1 MKKKSLITMVA
12 AVCLTGVVMVGA
24 TLAYLTSTTDVAQN
38 TFTVGKVNIDLDEKT
53 GNSQEDFDK
62 QPDWNDEVDGKNMY
76 PGQEV
81 AKRPVVTVKADSADC
96 WVFVQVSGADELVN
110 NNFKIEG
117 WDNTKWVKTDDSKNL
132 NGIYKY
138 NTKVEKKSADQLLP
152 PVFTSV
158 QYNKE
163 AEGKI
168 QGPAGTVKV
177 VAAAIQ
183 ADGIDEAT
191 ALTEAAKQLNG
202 ALTTPETNSV
212 TD

>member
-53 GNSQEDFDK
+53 GETDEDFTK
-62 QPDWNDEVDGKNMY
+62 ETDWKDEVDGKNMY

-81 AKRPVVTVKADSADC
+81 PKRPVVTVKADSADC
-96 WVFVQVSGADELVN
+96 WVYVQVSGADELVAQ
-110 NNFKIEG
+110 NFTIAG
-117 WDNTKWVKTDDSKNL
+117 WSDKWVKADASETL

-138 NTKVEKKSADQLLP
+138 KEKVSKQDTDKLLP

-158 QYNKE
+158 KYNTE

-168 QGPAGTVKV
+168 DGTVGTVKV

-183 ADGIDEAT
+183 ADGIDNET
-191 ALTEAAKQLNG
+191 ALAEAKNQLSG
-202 ALTTPETNSV
+202 ALNSGTN
-212 TD
+212 

>member
-53 GNSQEDFDK
+53 GETDSDFTK
-62 QPDWNDEVDGKNMY
+62 ETDWDDATDGKNMY

-81 AKRPVVTVKADSADC
+81 DKRPVVTVKADSSDC
-96 WVFVQVSGADELVN
+96 WVYVQVSGADELVSR
-110 NNFKIEG
+110 NFTIAG
-117 WDNTKWVKTDDSKNL
+117 WDSSNWIKTDSTKTL

-138 NTKVEKKSADQLLP
+138 KKKVTKSSADQFLP
-152 PVFTSV
+152 PVFTNV
-158 QYNKE
+158 QYNEK
-163 AEGKI
+163 AEGNVD
-168 QGPAGTVKV
+168 GTVGTVKV

-183 ADGIDEAT
+183 ADGIDEAKALEEAT
-191 ALTEAAKQLNG
+191 AQLSKALNPEA
-202 ALTTPETNSV
+202 
-212 TD
+212 

>member
-53 GNSQEDFDK
+53 GETDSDFTK
-62 QPDWNDEVDGKNMY
+62 ETDWDDATDGKNMY

-81 AKRPVVTVKADSADC
+81 DKRPVVTVKADSSDC
-96 WVFVQVSGADELVN
+96 WVYVQVSGADELVSR
-110 NNFKIEG
+110 NFTIAG
-117 WDNTKWVKTDDSKNL
+117 WDSSNWIKTDSTKTL

-138 NTKVEKKSADQLLP
+138 KKKVTKSSADQFLP
-152 PVFTSV
+152 PVFTNV
-158 QYNKE
+158 QYNEK
-163 AEGKI
+163 AEGNVD
-168 QGPAGTVKV
+168 GTVGTVKV

-183 ADGIDEAT
+183 ADGIDEAKALEEAT
-191 ALTEAAKQLNG
+191 AQLSKALNPAA
-202 ALTTPETNSV
+202 
-212 TD
+212 

>member
-53 GNSQEDFDK
+53 GETDEDFTK
-62 QPDWNDEVDGKNMY
+62 ETDWKDEVDGKNMY

-81 AKRPVVTVKADSADC
+81 PKRPVVTVKADSADC
-96 WVFVQVSGADELVN
+96 WVYVQVSGADELVAQ
-110 NNFKIEG
+110 NFTIAG
-117 WDNTKWVKTDDSKNL
+117 WSDKWVKADASETL

-138 NTKVEKKSADQLLP
+138 NKKVLKQNINQLLP

-158 QYNKE
+158 KYNTE
-163 AEGKI
+163 AEGSKTD
-168 QGPAGTVKV
+168 GTVGTVKV

-191 ALTEAAKQLNG
+191 ALVEATKQLNG
-202 ALTTPETNSV
+202 ALNSGTN
-212 TD
+212 

>member
-53 GNSQEDFDK
+53 GKTDPDFTK
-62 QPDWNDEVDGKNMY
+62 ETDWNDEVDGKNMY

-96 WVFVQVSGADELVN
+96 WVFVQVSGADELVS
-110 NNFKIEG
+110 NNFKIIG
-117 WDNTKWVKTDDSKNL
+117 LDTTNWVKTDSPNTLD
-132 NGIYKY
+132 GIYKY
-138 NTKVEKKSADQLLP
+138 KEIVSKQDTDHLLP

-202 ALTTPETNSV
+202 ALTPETNPV

>member
-1 MKKKSLITMVA
+1 MVA

-53 GNSQEDFDK
+53 GKTDEDFTK
-62 QPDWNDEVDGKNMY
+62 ETDWNDEVDGKNMY

-81 AKRPVVTVKADSADC
+81 PKRPVVTVKADSADC
-96 WVFVQVSGADELVN
+96 WVYVQVSGADELVAQ
-110 NNFKIEG
+110 NFTIAG
-117 WDNTKWVKTDDSKNL
+117 WSDEWVKTDAPKTL

-138 NTKVEKKSADQLLP
+138 NRKVLKQNINQLLP

-158 QYNKE
+158 KYNTE
-163 AEGKI
+163 AEGSKI
-168 QGPAGTVKV
+168 DGTVGTVKV

-183 ADGIDEAT
+183 ADGIDDET
-191 ALTEAAKQLNG
+191 ALAEAKNQLSG
-202 ALTTPETNSV
+202 ALNPGTN
-212 TD
+212 

>member
-53 GNSQEDFDK
+53 GNTNPDFTK
-62 QPDWNDEVDGKNMY
+62 ETDWNDEVDGKNMY

-96 WVFVQVSGADELVN
+96 WVFVQVSGADGLVS

-117 WDNTKWVKTDDSKNL
+117 WDSSNWVKADSSKNL

-138 NTKVEKKSADQLLP
+138 NTKVVKKNADQLLP

-158 QYNKE
+158 IYNKE

-168 QGPAGTVKV
+168 EGTVGTVKV

-191 ALTEAAKQLNG
+191 ALAEATKQLNG
-202 ALTTPETNSV
+202 ALNPETN
-212 TD
+212 

>member
-1 MKKKSLITMVA
+1 MVA

-53 GNSQEDFDK
+53 GQTAEDFTK
-62 QPDWNDEVDGKNMY
+62 ETDWNDEVDGKNMY
-76 PGQEV
+76 PGQEIP
-81 AKRPVVTVKADSADC
+81 KRPVVTVKADSADC
-96 WVFVQVSGADELVN
+96 WVYVQVSGADELVAQ
-110 NNFKIEG
+110 NFTIAG
-117 WDNTKWVKTDDSKNL
+117 WSDEWVKTDASKTL

-138 NTKVEKKSADQLLP
+138 KEKVSKQDTDKLLP

-158 QYNKE
+158 KYNTE

-168 QGPAGTVKV
+168 DGTVGTVKV

-183 ADGIDEAT
+183 ADGIDNETALAEAT
-191 ALTEAAKQLNG
+191 KQLNG
-202 ALTTPETNSV
+202 ALNSGTN
-212 TD
+212 

>member
-53 GNSQEDFDK
+53 GEIDSDFTK
-62 QPDWNDEVDGKNMY
+62 ETDWDDATDGKNMY

-81 AKRPVVTVKADSADC
+81 DKRPVVTVKADSSDC
-96 WVFVQVSGADELVN
+96 WVYVQVSGADELVSR
-110 NNFKIEG
+110 NFTIAG
-117 WDNTKWVKTDDSKNL
+117 WDSSNWIKTDSTKTL

-138 NTKVEKKSADQLLP
+138 KKKVTKSSADQFLP
-152 PVFTSV
+152 PVFTNV
-158 QYNKE
+158 QYNEK
-163 AEGKI
+163 AEGNVD
-168 QGPAGTVKV
+168 GTVGTVKV

-183 ADGIDEAT
+183 ADGIDEAKALEEAT
-191 ALTEAAKQLNG
+191 AQLRKALNPAA
-202 ALTTPETNSV
+202 
-212 TD
+212 

>member
-53 GNSQEDFDK
+53 GNTDPDFTK
-62 QPDWNDEVDGKNMY
+62 ETDWNDGVDGKNMY
-76 PGQEV
+76 PGQKV

-96 WVFVQVSGADELVN
+96 WVFVQVSGADELVS
-110 NNFKIEG
+110 NNFIIEG
-117 WDNTKWVKTDDSKNL
+117 WDNTNWVKTDSSKNL

-138 NTKVEKKSADQLLP
+138 NTKVEKKNADQLLP

-158 QYNKE
+158 QYNEK

-168 QGPAGTVKV
+168 EGTAGTVKV

-191 ALTEAAKQLNG
+191 ALTEAAKQLNV
-202 ALTTPETNSV
+202 ALTPETNPV

>member
-53 GNSQEDFDK
+53 GKTDPDFTK
-62 QPDWNDEVDGKNMY
+62 ETDWNDEVDGKNMY

-96 WVFVQVSGADELVN
+96 WVFVQVSGADELVS
-110 NNFKIEG
+110 NNFKIIG
-117 WDNTKWVKTDDSKNL
+117 LDTTNWVKTDSPNTLD
-132 NGIYKY
+132 GIYKY
-138 NTKVEKKSADQLLP
+138 KEIVAKQDTDHLLP

-202 ALTTPETNSV
+202 ALTPETNPV

>member
-24 TLAYLTSTTDVAQN
+24 TLAYLTSTTEVAQN

-53 GNSQEDFDK
+53 GGLTPDFES

-81 AKRPVVTVKADSADC
+81 PKRPVVTVKADSADC
-96 WVFVQVSGADELVN
+96 WVYVQVSGADELVAQ
-110 NNFKIEG
+110 NFTIDG
-117 WDNTKWVKTDDSKNL
+117 WSDKWVKADASKTL

-138 NTKVEKKSADQLLP
+138 NEKVLKQSINQLLP

-158 QYNKE
+158 QYKIA

-168 QGPAGTVKV
+168 DGTVGTVKV

-191 ALTEAAKQLNG
+191 ALAEATKQLNG
-202 ALTTPETNSV
+202 ALNPGTN
-212 TD
+212 

>member
-1 MKKKSLITMVA
+1 MVA

-96 WVFVQVSGADELVN
+96 WVFVQVSGADELVS
-110 NNFKIEG
+110 NNF
-117 WDNTKWVKTDDSKNL
+117 
-132 NGIYKY
+132 
-138 NTKVEKKSADQLLP
+138 
-152 PVFTSV
+152 
-158 QYNKE
+158 
-163 AEGKI
+163 
-168 QGPAGTVKV
+168 
-177 VAAAIQ
+177 
-183 ADGIDEAT
+183 
-191 ALTEAAKQLNG
+191 
-202 ALTTPETNSV
+202 
-212 TD
+212 

>member
-53 GNSQEDFDK
+53 GEIDSDFTK
-62 QPDWNDEVDGKNMY
+62 ETDWDDATDGKNMY

-81 AKRPVVTVKADSADC
+81 DKRPVVTVKADSSDC
-96 WVFVQVSGADELVN
+96 WVYVQVSGADELVSR
-110 NNFKIEG
+110 NFTIAG
-117 WDNTKWVKTDDSKNL
+117 WDSSNWIKTDSTKTL

-138 NTKVEKKSADQLLP
+138 KKKVTKSSADQFLP
-152 PVFTSV
+152 PVFTNV
-158 QYNKE
+158 QYNEK
-163 AEGKI
+163 AEGNVD
-168 QGPAGTVKV
+168 GTVGTVKV

-183 ADGIDEAT
+183 ADGIDEAKALEEAT
-191 ALTEAAKQLNG
+191 AQLRKALNPEA
-202 ALTTPETNSV
+202 
-212 TD
+212 

>member
-53 GNSQEDFDK
+53 GETDSDFTK
-62 QPDWNDEVDGKNMY
+62 ETDWDDATDGKNMY

-81 AKRPVVTVKADSADC
+81 DKRPVVTVKADSSDC
-96 WVFVQVSGADELVN
+96 WVYVQVSGADELVSK
-110 NNFKIEG
+110 NFTIAG
-117 WDNTKWVKTDDSKNL
+117 WDSSNWIKTDSTKTL

-138 NTKVEKKSADQLLP
+138 KKKVTKSSADQFLP
-152 PVFTSV
+152 PVFTNV
-158 QYNKE
+158 QYNEK
-163 AEGKI
+163 AEGNVD
-168 QGPAGTVKV
+168 GTVGTVKV

-183 ADGIDEAT
+183 ADGIDEAKALEEAT
-191 ALTEAAKQLNG
+191 AQLSK
-202 ALTTPETNSV
+202 ALNP
-212 TD
+212 DA

>member
-53 GNSQEDFDK
+53 GETDSDFTK
-62 QPDWNDEVDGKNMY
+62 ETDWDDATDGKNMY

-81 AKRPVVTVKADSADC
+81 DKRPVVTVKADSSDC
-96 WVFVQVSGADELVN
+96 WVYVQVSGADELVSR
-110 NNFKIEG
+110 NFTIAG
-117 WDNTKWVKTDDSKNL
+117 WDSSNWIKTDSTKTL

-138 NTKVEKKSADQLLP
+138 KKKVTKSSADQFLP
-152 PVFTSV
+152 PVFTNV
-158 QYNKE
+158 QYNEK
-163 AEGKI
+163 AEGNVD
-168 QGPAGTVKV
+168 GTVGTVKV

-183 ADGIDEAT
+183 ADGIDEAKAPEEAT
-191 ALTEAAKQLNG
+191 AQLSKALNPAA
-202 ALTTPETNSV
+202 
-212 TD
+212 

>member
-53 GNSQEDFDK
+53 GQTAEDFTK
-62 QPDWNDEVDGKNMY
+62 ETDWNDEVDGKNMY
-76 PGQEV
+76 PGQEIP
-81 AKRPVVTVKADSADC
+81 KRPVVTVKADSADC
-96 WVFVQVSGADELVN
+96 WVYVQVSGADELVAQ
-110 NNFKIEG
+110 NFTIAG
-117 WDNTKWVKTDDSKNL
+117 WSDEWVKTDASKTL

-138 NTKVEKKSADQLLP
+138 KEKVSKQDTDKLLP

-158 QYNKE
+158 KYNTE

-168 QGPAGTVKV
+168 DGTVGTVKV

-183 ADGIDEAT
+183 ADGIDNET
-191 ALTEAAKQLNG
+191 ALAEAKNQLSG
-202 ALTTPETNSV
+202 ALNSGTN
-212 TD
+212 

>member
-1 MKKKSLITMVA
+1 MVA

-53 GNSQEDFDK
+53 GETDEDFTK
-62 QPDWNDEVDGKNMY
+62 ETDWKDEVDGKNMY

-81 AKRPVVTVKADSADC
+81 PKRPVVTVKADSADC
-96 WVFVQVSGADELVN
+96 WVYVQVSGADELVAQ
-110 NNFKIEG
+110 NFTIAG
-117 WDNTKWVKTDDSKNL
+117 WSDKWVKADASETL

-138 NTKVEKKSADQLLP
+138 KEKVSKQDTDKLLP

-158 QYNKE
+158 KYNTE

-168 QGPAGTVKV
+168 DGTVGTVKV

-183 ADGIDEAT
+183 ADGIDNET
-191 ALTEAAKQLNG
+191 ALAEAKNQLSG
-202 ALTTPETNSV
+202 ALNSGTN
-212 TD
+212 

>member
-24 TLAYLTSTTDVAQN
+24 TLAYLTSTTDVAKN

-53 GNSQEDFDK
+53 GETDEDFTK
-62 QPDWNDEVDGKNMY
+62 ETDWNDKVDGKNMY

-81 AKRPVVTVKADSADC
+81 PKRPVVTVKADSADC
-96 WVFVQVSGADELVN
+96 WVYVQVSGADELVAQNFTIAGWN
-110 NNFKIEG
+110 NS
-117 WDNTKWVKTDDSKNL
+117 DWVKTDSSITL

-138 NTKVEKKSADQLLP
+138 KEKVSKQDTDKLLP

-158 QYNKE
+158 KYNKE

-168 QGPAGTVKV
+168 DGTVGTVKV

-183 ADGIDEAT
+183 ADGIDNET
-191 ALTEAAKQLNG
+191 ALAEAKNQLSG
-202 ALTTPETNSV
+202 ALNPGTN
-212 TD
+212 

>member
-1 MKKKSLITMVA
+1 MVA

-53 GNSQEDFDK
+53 GNTDPDFTK
-62 QPDWNDEVDGKNMY
+62 ETDWNDGVDGKNMY
-76 PGQEV
+76 PGQKV

-96 WVFVQVSGADELVN
+96 WVFVQVSGADELVS
-110 NNFKIEG
+110 NNFIIEG
-117 WDNTKWVKTDDSKNL
+117 WDNTNWVKTDSSKNL

-138 NTKVEKKSADQLLP
+138 NTKVEKKNADQLLP

-158 QYNKE
+158 QYNEK

-168 QGPAGTVKV
+168 EGTAGTVKV

-191 ALTEAAKQLNG
+191 ALTEAAKQLNV
-202 ALTTPETNSV
+202 ALTPETNPV

>member
-53 GNSQEDFDK
+53 GKTDPDFTK
-62 QPDWNDEVDGKNMY
+62 ETDWNDGVDGKNMY

-96 WVFVQVSGADELVN
+96 WVYVKVTGADELVSKNFTINSWN
-110 NNFKIEG
+110 NTD
-117 WDNTKWVKTDDSKNL
+117 WDKTDSTNTL
-132 NGIYKY
+132 NGIYRYKERVVKS
-138 NTKVEKKSADQLLP
+138 NTDKLLP
-152 PVFTSV
+152 PVFLSV
-158 QYNKE
+158 KYNQN
-163 AEGKI
+163 AEGNEEGTI
-168 QGPAGTVKV
+168 GTVKV

-183 ADGIDEAT
+183 ADGITEADALSEAT
-191 ALTEAAKQLNG
+191 NQLNG
-202 ALTTPETNSV
+202 KLN
-212 TD
+212 

>member
-96 WVFVQVSGADELVN
+96 WVFVQVSGADELVS

-117 WDNTKWVKTDDSKNL
+117 WDNINWVKTDDSKNL

-138 NTKVEKKSADQLLP
+138 NTKVEKKSVDQLLP
-152 PVFTSV
+152 PVFKSV
-158 QYNKE
+158 KYNTE
-163 AEGKI
+163 AEGGNGGI
-168 QGPAGTVKV
+168 EGTVKV

-183 ADGIDEAT
+183 ADGIDDAT
-191 ALTEAAKQLNG
+191 ALTEATNQLNG
-202 ALTTPETNSV
+202 ALTPETNPV

>member
-1 MKKKSLITMVA
+1 MVA

-24 TLAYLTSTTDVAQN
+24 TLAYLTSTTGVAKN
-38 TFTVGKVNIDLDEKT
+38 TFTVGKVDIALNEKT
-53 GNSQEDFDK
+53 GETNNDFTQESEWDDS
-62 QPDWNDEVDGKNMY
+62 EDGKNMY

-81 AKRPVVTVKADSADC
+81 AKRPVVTVKADSAEC
-96 WVFVQVSGADELVN
+96 WVFVQVSGADELVS

-168 QGPAGTVKV
+168 QDPAGTVKV

-183 ADGIDEAT
+183 ADGIDNVT
-191 ALTEAAKQLNG
+191 ALTEATNRLNG
-202 ALTTPETNSV
+202 ALTSETNPV

>member
-24 TLAYLTSTTDVAQN
+24 TLAYLTSTTGVAKN
-38 TFTVGKVNIDLDEKT
+38 TFTVGKVDIALNEKT
-53 GNSQEDFDK
+53 GETNNDFTQESEWDDS
-62 QPDWNDEVDGKNMY
+62 EDGKNMY

-81 AKRPVVTVKADSADC
+81 AKRPVVTVKADSAEC
-96 WVFVQVSGADELVN
+96 WVFVQVSGADELVS

-168 QGPAGTVKV
+168 QDPAGTVKV

-183 ADGIDEAT
+183 ADGIDNVT
-191 ALTEAAKQLNG
+191 ALTEATNRLNG
-202 ALTTPETNSV
+202 ALTSETNPV

>member
-53 GNSQEDFDK
+53 GNTDPDFTK
-62 QPDWNDEVDGKNMY
+62 ETDWNDGVDGKNMY
-76 PGQEV
+76 PGQKV

-96 WVFVQVSGADELVN
+96 WVFVQVSGADELVS
-110 NNFKIEG
+110 NNFIIEG
-117 WDNTKWVKTDDSKNL
+117 WDNTNWVKTDSSKNL

-138 NTKVEKKSADQLLP
+138 NTKVEKKNADQLLP

-158 QYNKE
+158 QYNEK

-168 QGPAGTVKV
+168 EGTAGTVKV

-183 ADGIDEAT
+183 ADGIDGAT
-191 ALTEAAKQLNG
+191 ALTEATKQLNG
-202 ALTTPETNSV
+202 ALTPKTNPEVN
-212 TD
+212 

>member
-1 MKKKSLITMVA
+1 MVA

-53 GNSQEDFDK
+53 GNSQEEFNK

-96 WVFVQVSGADELVN
+96 WVFVQVSGADELVS

-117 WDNTKWVKTDDSKNL
+117 WDNINWVKTDDSKNL

-152 PVFTSV
+152 PVFKSV
-158 QYNKE
+158 KYNTE
-163 AEGKI
+163 AEGGNGGI
-168 QGPAGTVKV
+168 EGTVKV

-183 ADGIDEAT
+183 ADGIDDAT
-191 ALTEAAKQLNG
+191 ALTEATNQLNG
-202 ALTTPETNSV
+202 ALTSETNPV

>member
-53 GNSQEDFDK
+53 GKTDPDFTK
-62 QPDWNDEVDGKNMY
+62 ETDWNDGVDGKNMY

-96 WVFVQVSGADELVN
+96 WVYVKVTGADELVSKNFTINSWN
-110 NNFKIEG
+110 NTD
-117 WDNTKWVKTDDSKNL
+117 WDKTDSTNTL
-132 NGIYKY
+132 NGIYRYKERVVKS
-138 NTKVEKKSADQLLP
+138 NTDKLLP
-152 PVFTSV
+152 PVFLSV
-158 QYNKE
+158 KYNQN
-163 AEGKI
+163 AEGNEEGTI
-168 QGPAGTVKV
+168 GTVKV

-183 ADGIDEAT
+183 ADGITEAKALNEAT
-191 ALTEAAKQLNG
+191 NQLNG
-202 ALTTPETNSV
+202 KLN
-212 TD
+212 